1 VTTIAAV
8 TLLPL
13 ALAWLGIAAWIA
25 FDDHRWG
32 RHVDQA
38 LDIANHTPD
47 TELADLLDDRIPPNP
62 LQPGREQL

>member
-1 VTTIAAV
+1 M
-8 TLLPL
+8 LLPL

-25 FDDHRWG
+25 LDDHRWG

-38 LDIANHTPD
+38 LTIANHNAD
-47 TELADLLDDRIPPNP
+47 DELVDLLDERIPPNP

>member
-1 VTTIAAV
+1 VTATAAV
-8 TLLPL
+8 VLLPL

-25 FDDHRWG
+25 LDDHRWG

-38 LDIANHTPD
+38 LAIANTNPD
-47 TELADLLDDRIPPNP
+47 TELADLLGDRIPPNP